1 MLGLGNE
8 QSNLYKGNWTGKN
21 GGVQLMDLAAMRASR
36 RYTEALD
43 FYASGGAGR
52 WIDSLEP

>member
-1 MLGLGNE
+1 MGNE
-8 QSNLYKGNWTGKN
+8 QSNLYKKNMTGKN
-21 GGVQLMDLAAMRASR
+21 GGVQLMDLTAMRASR

-43 FYASGGAGR
+43 SYASGGAGR

>member
-1 MLGLGNE
+1 MLGVGNE

-21 GGVQLMDLAAMRASR
+21 GGVQLLDLAAMRASR

-43 FYASGGAGR
+43 SYASGGAGR